1 MLVLNSGQYFT
12 RAGIWGTCCGDK
24 HCSWSVFPDTIS
36 FINILM
42 IKKKVVMYRI
52 ANELTSF
59 APCSRARSRELLAAS
74 STTLFQTQR
83 LVPKYFQHR
92 E

>member
-1 MLVLNSGQYFT
+1 
-12 RAGIWGTCCGDK
+12 
-24 HCSWSVFPDTIS
+24 
-36 FINILM
+36 
-42 IKKKVVMYRI
+42 MYRI
-52 ANELTSF
+52 ANELTSI
-59 APCSRARSRELLAAS
+59 APCSRACSRELLAAS